1 MKSVFLFCTRL
12 YIFLIEI
19 PPMILLAITFS
30 MHDEAPGVFGYYP
43 LEIFLCALILF
54 IMIFF
59 FRAVT
64 ITYDEVRMHG
74 LFSSRDKLLIK
85 KGHTLVI
92 GILPKK
98 KLRIEVYGGLGED
111 KIYDWMADGEGEN
124 HEISL
129 FRERA
134 VGNEKTVGK
143 ILRYFGVSDEAVE
156 NFTAKSGKIFE
167 DEFIEVS
174 VEEKNELFEVRVKF
188 NEIII

>member
-1 MKSVFLFCTRL
+1 MKSIFLFCTRL

-19 PPMILLAITFS
+19 PPMVLLALTISIHEKSEEVWGF
-30 MHDEAPGVFGYYP
+30 YP
-43 LEIFLCALILF
+43 LEIFLGLAILF
-54 IMIFF
+54 IMVYF

-64 ITYDEVRMHG
+64 ITYDEIRMHG
-74 LFSSRDKLLIK
+74 VFSSKDKLLFK

-98 KLRIEVYGGLGED
+98 KLRLEVYGNLGGD
-111 KIYDWMADGEGEN
+111 KVYDWLSADEGQN

-134 VGNEKTVGK
+134 VGNEKTVAS
-143 ILRYFGVSDEAVE
+143 ILSYFGVTEEALE
-156 NFTAKSGKIFE
+156 GAFDREGEIFK

-174 VEEKNELFEVRVKF
+174 TERRNELFEVRVKF
-188 NEIII
+188 NELII